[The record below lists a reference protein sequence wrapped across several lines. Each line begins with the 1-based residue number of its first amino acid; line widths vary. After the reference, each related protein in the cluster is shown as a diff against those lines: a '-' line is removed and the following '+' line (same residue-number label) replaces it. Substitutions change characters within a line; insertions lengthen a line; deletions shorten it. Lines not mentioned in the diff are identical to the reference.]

1 MKNDVKKIG
10 WLLLLGQLFFQ
21 GTVFLAALT
30 GILLGLGDK
39 ATIIGSCIGSFL
51 ANVVVF
57 GIFYLLRRKDFTRN
71 PEAKVTPKIIFG
83 GFAVIIMWNLVISLL
98 DMLTSNKLSIPSS
111 GEEIPA
117 LFGLIFIAVLPA
129 VMEEFAFRKVIFGLT
144 RKHGFWPAAILS
156 SVIFGLM
163 HQNITQGIFAF
174 GMGIIFCYVYE
185 KTGRIWVTMLLHF
198 ANNALSVI
206 LPRIP
211 VYEEYGPLIEA
222 GLGIV
227 SAVIFAVLLI
237 KNRKKLPRISV
248 PQEWFINVPMMLYSI
263 ICVGMAVCVLV
274 IGANV

>member
-21 GTVFLAALT
+21 GTVFLAALI

-57 GIFYLLRRKDFTRN
+57 GIFYLVRRKDFTRN
-71 PEAKVTPKIIFG
+71 TEAKVTPKIIFG
-83 GFAVIIMWNLVISLL
+83 GFAVILMWNLVISLL
-98 DMLTSNKLSIPSS
+98 DTLTSNKLSIPSG

-156 SVIFGLM
+156 SVVFGLM

-185 KTGRIWVTMLLHF
+185 KTGSIWVTMLLHF

-206 LPRIP
+206 LPHIP
-211 VYEEYGPLIEA
+211 VYEGYGPLIEA

-227 SAVIFAVLLI
+227 SAAIFAVLLI

-248 PQEWFINVPMMLYSI
+248 PKEWFINVPMMLYSI

>member
-21 GTVFLAALT
+21 GTVFMAALA
-30 GILLGLGDK
+30 GIVLGLGDK

-57 GIFYLLRRKDFTRN
+57 GIFYLIRRKDFTVN
-71 PEAKVTPKIIFG
+71 PEAKVTPKIILG
-83 GFAVIIMWNLVISLL
+83 GFAVILMWNLVISLI
-98 DMLTSNKLSIPSS
+98 DTLTANKLSIPSS

-117 LFGLIFIAVLPA
+117 LFGLFFIAVLPA

-144 RKHGFWPAAILS
+144 RKHGFWPSAILS

-185 KTGRIWVTMLLHF
+185 KTGKIWVTMLLHF
-198 ANNALSVI
+198 ANNAISVLLSH
-206 LPRIP
+206 IP
-211 VYEEYGPLIEA
+211 VYGGYGPLIEA

-227 SAVIFAVLLI
+227 SAVIFTVLLI
-237 KNRKKLPRISV
+237 KNRKRLPHISV
-248 PQEWFINVPMMLYSI
+248 PKEWFINVPMMLYSI

-274 IGANV
+274 LGANV

>member
-21 GTVFLAALT
+21 GTVFLAALA
-30 GILLGLGDK
+30 GIVLGLGDK

-57 GIFYLLRRKDFTRN
+57 GIFYLVRRKDFTRN

-83 GFAVIIMWNLVISLL
+83 GFAVILMWNLVISLI
-98 DMLTSNKLSIPSS
+98 DTVTMNKLSIPSS
-111 GEEIPA
+111 GEEIPIG
-117 LFGLIFIAVLPA
+117 FGLFFIAVLPA
-129 VMEEFAFRKVIFGLT
+129 LMEEFAFRKVIFGLT
-144 RKHGFWPAAILS
+144 RKHGFWPAAMLS
-156 SVIFGLM
+156 SVVFGLM

-185 KTGRIWVTMLLHF
+185 KTGRIWVTMLLHY
-198 ANNALSVI
+198 ANNALSVL
-206 LPRIP
+206 LPHLP
-211 VYEEYGPLIEA
+211 VYGGYGPLIEA

-227 SAVIFAVLLI
+227 SAVVFAVLLI

-248 PQEWFINVPMMLYSI
+248 PKEWFINVPMMLYSI

>member
-1 MKNDVKKIG
+1 MKNDIKKIG

-21 GTVFLAALT
+21 GTVFLAALP

-83 GFAVIIMWNLVISLL
+83 GFTVILMWNLVISLL
-98 DMLTSNKLSIPSS
+98 DTLTSNKLSIPSS

-206 LPRIP
+206 LPHIP
-211 VYEEYGPLIEA
+211 VYEGYGPLIEA

-248 PQEWFINVPMMLYSI
+248 PKEWFINVPMMLYSI

>member
-1 MKNDVKKIG
+1 MKNDIKKIG

-57 GIFYLLRRKDFTRN
+57 GIFYLVRRKDFTRN
-71 PEAKVTPKIIFG
+71 IEAKVTPKIIFG
-83 GFAVIIMWNLVISLL
+83 GFTVILMWNLVISLL
-98 DMLTSNKLSIPSS
+98 DTLTSNKLSIPSS

-156 SVIFGLM
+156 SVVFGLM

-206 LPRIP
+206 LPHIP
-211 VYEEYGPLIEA
+211 VYEGYGPLIEA

-227 SAVIFAVLLI
+227 SAVVFAVLLI
-237 KNRKKLPRISV
+237 KNRKKLPHISV
-248 PQEWFINVPMMLYSI
+248 PKEWFINVPMMLYSI

>member
-21 GTVFLAALT
+21 GTVFLAALI

-57 GIFYLLRRKDFTRN
+57 GIFYLVRRKDFTRN
-71 PEAKVTPKIIFG
+71 TEAKVTPKIIFG
-83 GFAVIIMWNLVISLL
+83 GFTVILMWNLVISLL
-98 DMLTSNKLSIPSS
+98 DTLTSNKLSIPSS

-156 SVIFGLM
+156 SVVFGLM

-206 LPRIP
+206 LPHIP
-211 VYEEYGPLIEA
+211 VYEGYGPLIEA

-227 SAVIFAVLLI
+227 SAAIFAVLLI

-248 PQEWFINVPMMLYSI
+248 PKEWFINVPMMLYSI
-263 ICVGMAVCVLV
+263 ICVGMAVCVLA

>member
-10 WLLLLGQLFFQ
+10 WLLLLGQLLFQ
-21 GTVFLAALT
+21 GTVFMAAFAA
-30 GILLGLGDK
+30 ILLGLGDK

-57 GIFYLLRRKDFTRN
+57 GIFYLIRRKDFTVN
-71 PEAKVTPKIIFG
+71 PEAKVTPKIILA
-83 GFAVIIMWNLVISLL
+83 GFAVTIMWNLVISLI
-98 DMLTSNKLSIPSS
+98 DTLTSYKLSIPSS
-111 GEEIPA
+111 GEQIPA
-117 LFGLIFIAVLPA
+117 GFGLIFIAVLPA

-174 GMGIIFCYVYE
+174 GMGIIFCYIYE

-198 ANNALSVI
+198 ANNAMSVL
-206 LPRIP
+206 LPLLP
-211 VYEEYGPLIEA
+211 NYGGYGALIEA

-227 SAVIFAVLLI
+227 SAVILAVLLI
-237 KNRKKLPRISV
+237 RNRKKLPHISV
-248 PQEWFINVPMMLYSI
+248 PKEWFINVPMMLYSI
-263 ICVGMAVCVLV
+263 FCVGMAVCMLV